1 MGVITAPDLRQ
12 VQPYTV
18 ALISCCSPSDARER
32 AWLRLRA
39 RAGLAFFG
47 LLVCCKSRQSARAVL
62 VLLVVQAVASLGAK
76 ISDADLA
83 VLVNGF
89 GKGDASAIDFHI
101 LHSAISSM
109 IWK

>member
-1 MGVITAPDLRQ
+1 
-12 VQPYTV
+12 
-18 ALISCCSPSDARER
+18 
-32 AWLRLRA
+32 
-39 RAGLAFFG
+39 
-47 LLVCCKSRQSARAVL
+47 LVS
-62 VLLVVQAVASLGAK
+62 LLVVQAVASLGAK
-76 ISDADLA
+76 LSDADLA

>member
-1 MGVITAPDLRQ
+1 M
-12 VQPYTV
+12 
-18 ALISCCSPSDARER
+18 AL
-32 AWLRLRA
+32 LRLRA
-39 RAGLAFFG
+39 RAGLAFFFC
-47 LLVCCKSRQSARAVL
+47 LCAVSWRRSARAVL
-62 VLLVVQAVASLGAK
+62 VSLLVVQAVASLGAK
-76 ISDADLA
+76 LSDADLA

>member
-1 MGVITAPDLRQ
+1 MKYK
-12 VQPYTV
+12 PYAV
-18 ALISCCSPSDARER
+18 ALISCCSPSDAPPEGF
-32 AWLRLRA
+32 ASFA
-39 RAGLAFFG
+39 RACWSCIFC
-47 LLVCCKSRQSARAVL
+47 LLVCCELRRSARAVL
-62 VLLVVQAVASLGAK
+62 VSLLVVQAVASLGAK
-76 ISDADLA
+76 LSDADLA